1 MNELNHL
8 KVFSKSLMIGI
19 GNGGRSD
26 DGLGWAFVEAVEK
39 GGDFPG
45 DTLLRYQLQVEDADL
60 ISQYDQVIFVDAYQ
74 GGLEDGYTFKKCLAA
89 KDFSFTTHRLPP
101 ETVLYLCQELYQ
113 KNPNAYML
121 LIDGEKWELEIRLS
135 ELGQKN
141 LQKALNFFE
150 EEIIFKA
157 AVLK

>member
-8 KVFSKSLMIGI
+8 KVLSKSLMIGI
-19 GNGGRSD
+19 GNCGRSD
-26 DGLGWAFVEAVEK
+26 DGLGWAFVETIEK

>member
-1 MNELNHL
+1 
-8 KVFSKSLMIGI
+8 MIGI

-101 ETVLYLCQELYQ
+101 ETVLYL
-113 KNPNAYML
+113 
-121 LIDGEKWELEIRLS
+121 LS
-135 ELGQKN
+135 RTERISIKSR
-141 LQKALNFFE
+141 
-150 EEIIFKA
+150 
-157 AVLK
+157 

>member
-8 KVFSKSLMIGI
+8 KVLSKSLMIGI
-19 GNGGRSD
+19 GNCGRSD
-26 DGLGWAFVEAVEK
+26 DGLGWAFVETIEK
-39 GGDFPG
+39 GGDFPV

>member
-19 GNGGRSD
+19 GNCGRSD

>member
-1 MNELNHL
+1 M
-8 KVFSKSLMIGI
+8 
-19 GNGGRSD
+19 
-26 DGLGWAFVEAVEK
+26 EAVEK